1 VEPPYER
8 SRPRPATNDAGGP
21 VLDLDARLARFEDVL
36 LELPYD
42 RAVPEIG
49 PLLAR
54 AGLDPEV
61 LLHER
66 ARKVLH
72 EALLARPFGTLDEVV
87 RVRTEVELLTLEV
100 EVLVD
105 RLTTAR
111 SGGDAAAV
119 AELGTRLVSIR
130 RRLDEVRDQL

>member
-1 VEPPYER
+1 VAA
-8 SRPRPATNDAGGP
+8 PA
-21 VLDLDARLARFEDVL
+21 LDLDARLARFEDVL

-49 PLLAR
+49 PLLAS
-54 AGLDPEV
+54 AGLDPDV

-72 EALLARPFGTLDEVV
+72 EALLARPFGTLDEVE

-100 EVLVD
+100 EVLLD
-105 RLTTAR
+105 RLQTAR
-111 SGGDAAAV
+111 SGGDPSSV
-119 AELGTRLVSIR
+119 AELGARVVSIR